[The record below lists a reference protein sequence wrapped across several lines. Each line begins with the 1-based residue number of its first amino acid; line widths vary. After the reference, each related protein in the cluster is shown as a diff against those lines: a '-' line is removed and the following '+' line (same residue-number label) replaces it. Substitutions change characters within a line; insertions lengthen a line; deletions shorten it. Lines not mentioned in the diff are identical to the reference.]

1 MPTEVSSGNVA
12 MPRTV
17 MEHAA
22 KVVEILRAHDQILV
36 SGHINPD
43 GDAIGSSGALVWLL
57 RRMGK
62 QAALYNA
69 TGVPDYLNWMPLP
82 GEAYRIMA
90 RLPFKPNVLVSLDCG
105 DIWCLGKELAGI
117 LPQIACVNVDHHQGN
132 PRFGSLYNW
141 IDPRMAAAGQMVAAL
156 ADAAGVSLDGEL
168 AVCIYVALVT
178 DTGSFSHG
186 NTTADV
192 FRLTAR
198 LMDNGLDTVSIRNQ
212 LDNQWSMAKLKLWGK
227 LMQQVH
233 LERDGMVGVCMVTM
247 ADLANAGA
255 CKEDL
260 EGFVEQIRHIRG
272 VRVALLAREDAPG
285 RCKVSLRSTGSDDV
299 RVTAAQFGGGGH
311 KNAAGVTLKMSLDET
326 VSTLVPALQLD

>member
-1 MPTEVSSGNVA
+1 MPTEVSASGA
-12 MPRTV
+12 SAPQTV

-22 KVVEILRAHDQILV
+22 RVMEILRSYDQILV

-43 GDAIGSSGALVWLL
+43 GDAIGSSAALVWLL

-69 TGVPDYLNWMPLP
+69 TGVPEYLSWMPLP
-82 GEAYRIMA
+82 GEAYRVVA
-90 RLPFKPNVLVSLDCG
+90 RLPFKPKLLVSLDCA
-105 DIWCLGKELAGI
+105 DVWCLGKELAGM
-117 LPQIACVNVDHHQGN
+117 LPQLASVNVDHHQGN
-132 PRFGSLYNW
+132 PRFGTLYNW
-141 IDPRMAAAGQMVAAL
+141 IDPRMAATGQMVAAL
-156 ADAAGVSLDGEL
+156 ADAAEVALDGEL
-168 AVCIYVALVT
+168 AACVYVALVT

-198 LMDNGLDTVSIRNQ
+198 LMDNGLDAVSIRNQ
-212 LDNQWSMAKLKLWGK
+212 LDNQWSMSKIKLWGR
-227 LMQQVH
+227 LLQQIR
-233 LERDGMVGVCMVTM
+233 LERDDMVGVCTVTM
-247 ADLANAGA
+247 AALAEAGA
-255 CKEDL
+255 RKEDL

-311 KNAAGVTLKMSLDET
+311 KNAAGVTLTMSLDET
-326 VSTLVPALQLD
+326 VSTLVPALKLD